1 MSKNTE
7 VVRVSLNLSRD
18 EVETLRDIAFQ
29 RNTTMTDVLRHA
41 VLLERFVNEATK
53 NKEKILVEKP
63 DGKIRELV
71 FG

>member
-18 EVETLRDIAFQ
+18 EVETLRDIAMQ

-41 VLLERFVNEATK
+41 VVLERFVNEATK